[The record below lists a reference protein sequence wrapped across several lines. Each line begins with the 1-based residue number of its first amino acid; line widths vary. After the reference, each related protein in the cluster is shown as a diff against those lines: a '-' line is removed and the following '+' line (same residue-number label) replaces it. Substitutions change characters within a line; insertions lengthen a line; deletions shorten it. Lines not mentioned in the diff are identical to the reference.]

1 MKSKFSAL
9 VICFMMSV
17 AAIAATPTSVLVK
30 AATKESVFNIHYS
43 AIEKGN
49 VKVSILDSNEKSVF
63 NEVLTQVTSFVRP
76 YNFSELPEGEYTIV
90 IEDINGKQ
98 AEKINYT
105 LNKITSFIN
114 VAKVANEGN
123 KYWLNVANNGTD
135 ILSVRIYSQDGTQ
148 LHEQLVKVTG
158 NLSLIYNLNKV
169 KPGAVRFEVTSGNG
183 KTQTINF

>member
-123 KYWLNVANNGTD
+123 KYWLNVANNSFPGGRKSRAFSVNVPPLARSEHHALFVLLALT
-135 ILSVRIYSQDGTQ
+135 IAASSKSTLLSVG
-148 LHEQLVKVTG
+148 
-158 NLSLIYNLNKV
+158 
-169 KPGAVRFEVTSGNG
+169 
-183 KTQTINF
+183 